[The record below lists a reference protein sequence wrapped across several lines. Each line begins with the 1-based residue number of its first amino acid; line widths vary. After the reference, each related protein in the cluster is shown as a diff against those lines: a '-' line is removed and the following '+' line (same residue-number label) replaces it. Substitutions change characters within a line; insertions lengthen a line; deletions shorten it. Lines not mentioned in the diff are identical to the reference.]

1 MAYARLS
8 VRKGIDTNAELRI
21 YYYALAIRKLEKERI
36 KKKKN
41 QLNGFPKLK
50 SKREVVAEEHKH
62 VEYKRERKSKM

>member
-8 VRKGIDTNAELRI
+8 VRKGIGTNAELRI

-50 SKREVVAEEHKH
+50 SKREVAEEHKH

>member
-8 VRKGIDTNAELRI
+8 IRKGIGANAKLRI
-21 YYYALAIRKLEKERI
+21 YYYTLAIRKLEKERVK

-50 SKREVVAEEHKH
+50 SKREVAEELKH
-62 VEYKRERKSKM
+62 DKYKRERKSKI

>member
-8 VRKGIDTNAELRI
+8 VRKGIGTNAELRI

-36 KKKKN
+36 KKKN

-50 SKREVVAEEHKH
+50 SKREVAEEHKH

>member
-8 VRKGIDTNAELRI
+8 VRQGIGTNAELRI

-36 KKKKN
+36 KKKN

-50 SKREVVAEEHKH
+50 SKREVAEEHKH

>member
-36 KKKKN
+36 KKKN